1 MLAYAVPQSVLL
13 ILVGSSYAL
22 ATMGMKLV
30 SGIQFAWGGAA
41 LILAGLALAASGE
54 IALLKHNSMGQ
65 LYLVLVGVETAL
77 VLVFALL
84 MGEKFTPRMILGGA
98 LIISGMIAVAH

>member
-1 MLAYAVPQSVLL
+1 MFAYAVSQPVLL

-30 SGIQFAWGGAA
+30 TSVQFAWGGAA
-41 LILAGLALAASGE
+41 LILAGLALAATGE

-65 LYLVLVGVETAL
+65 MYLILVGVETTL
-77 VLVFALL
+77 VLVLAMV
-84 MGEKFTPRMILGGA
+84 MGEKVTPRMILGGG
-98 LIISGMIAVAH
+98 LIVSGVIAVSH

>member
-1 MLAYAVPQSVLL
+1 
-13 ILVGSSYAL
+13 
-22 ATMGMKLV
+22 MGMKLV

-54 IALLKHNSMGQ
+54 IALLKNNSMSQ
-65 LYLVLVGVETAL
+65 LYLILVGVETAL
-77 VLVFALL
+77 VLVFALF
-84 MGEKFTPRMILGGA
+84 MGEKFTPRMILGGG

>member
-41 LILAGLALAASGE
+41 LILAGLALAATGE
-54 IALLKHNSMGQ
+54 IALLKDNSMSE
-65 LYLVLVGVETAL
+65 LYLILVGVETAL
-77 VLVFALL
+77 VLIAALF
-84 MGEKFTPRMILGGA
+84 MGERITPKMMIGGG
-98 LIISGMIAVAH
+98 LIISGMIAVSH

>member
-41 LILAGLALAASGE
+41 LILAGLALAATGE
-54 IALLKHNSMGQ
+54 IALLKNNSMSE
-65 LYLVLVGVETAL
+65 LYLILVGIETAL
-77 VLVFALL
+77 VLVAALF
-84 MGEKFTPRMILGGA
+84 MGEKITPKMMFGGG
-98 LIISGMIAVAH
+98 LIITGMIAVSH